1 MKLFLTSSGLSDTNE
16 KDFLALLGREPKNL
30 RVAFIPTA
38 MNQEPEEVK
47 QKYIPVDVSD
57 LENLGMTVDFIDL
70 EKLTEENILST
81 FKPYDVI
88 YVYGG
93 NTFYLMKYANQSGFT
108 KNIFE
113 IIKDKVYFG
122 VSAGSIIAGEDIAIS
137 GWENGDP
144 NSIELSDMKGL
155 SLFPFSVLPHWN
167 GEIPKEAGEYR
178 HKIRYIKDGEAVVI
192 KHDDSLLEE
201 LKSVLSQN
209 TDKRITVIGT
219 TCTGKSTLLKEMPE
233 CVEMKDISPAL
244 TDEERTFVNQSPWTP
259 EIGEKMFEIRGEKAK
274 LEIGKAVFG
283 TVIAKNTDLIVYLK
297 IYDEVLRKR
306 VNFRNGNFDDAKAMQ
321 KWIEKKIAD
330 SKLPTVILNIRE

>member
-16 KDFLALLGREPKNL
+16 KDFLALLGREPKGF

-38 MNQEPEEVK
+38 MNKEPEEVK
-47 QKYIPVDVSD
+47 QKYIPVDVAD
-57 LENLGMTVDFIDL
+57 LENLGMKVDFIDL
-70 EKLTEENILST
+70 EKLNEEKILST

-93 NTFYLMKYANQSGFT
+93 NTFYLMKYANQSGFR
-108 KNIFE
+108 KHIFE
-113 IIKDKVYFG
+113 IIKDKIYFG
-122 VSAGSIIAGEDIAIS
+122 VSAGSVIAGEDIAIA

-144 NSIELSDMKGL
+144 NSIGLSDMKGL

-167 GEIPKEAGEYR
+167 GEIPKEAQEYR

-192 KHDDSLLEE
+192 KHDDSLVEE
-201 LKSVLSQN
+201 LKSILSQN
-209 TDKRITVIGT
+209 ADKRITIIGT
-219 TCTGKSTLLKEMPE
+219 TCTGKSTLLKEIPE
-233 CVEMKDISPAL
+233 GVEMKDISPAL
-244 TDEERTFVNQSPWTP
+244 TDEERAFTNQSPWTP

-274 LEIGKAVFG
+274 LEIGKPVFG
-283 TVIAKNTDLIVYLK
+283 TVIAKNTDLIIYLK
-297 IYDEVLRKR
+297 IDDEVLRKR

-321 KWIEKKIAD
+321 EWIEQKITD